1 MLNSI
6 VPELVVNASVEI
18 RSPVPP
24 TEPLKVTPPELVIVR
39 VPMSVPMLPLKVTA
53 SLVLIVMCDLAPAAV
68 PEIELRVMGVAAPA
82 PSVKVAPSSKVTA
95 PRVIRPVVGLR
106 VVLTSKR
113 TGTLINNSL
122 AVAEIV
128 WALIVTAEALAIDK
142 PPTKLKVSVAK
153 SPNRIVPVL

>member
-1 MLNSI
+1 M

-24 TEPLKVTPPELVIVR
+24 TEPPKVTPPELVMVR
-39 VPMSVPMLPLKVTA
+39 VPMSVPTLPLKVTT
-53 SLVLIVMCDLAPAAV
+53 SVVLIVMCDLAPAAV
-68 PEIELRVMGVAAPA
+68 PEIELKVIGVAAPA

-95 PRVIRPVVGLR
+95 PKVIRPVVGLR

-113 TGTLINNSL
+113 TGTLMNSSL
-122 AVAEIV
+122 AVAERV
-128 WALIVTAEALAIDK
+128 WALIVTAEVLAIDR

-153 SPNRIVPVL
+153 SPKRMVPVL